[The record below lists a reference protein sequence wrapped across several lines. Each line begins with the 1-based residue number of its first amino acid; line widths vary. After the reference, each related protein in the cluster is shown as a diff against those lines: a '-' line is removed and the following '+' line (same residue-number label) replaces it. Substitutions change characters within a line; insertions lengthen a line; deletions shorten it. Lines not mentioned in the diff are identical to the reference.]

1 MTARRPLVI
10 VVLQAPRVGQ
20 KAPVVPAVPQHP
32 VGVRLGHQGP
42 RTHPGRLAAML
53 PVAGPPVTAQ
63 VVLVTRAVA
72 AQPLVALALQLVGH
86 PVEVPLA
93 AGQLLVVG
101 QQLAEPMYVPPAVPA
116 AGKTPRPIG
125 A

>member
-1 MTARRPLVI
+1 
-10 VVLQAPRVGQ
+10 
-20 KAPVVPAVPQHP
+20 
-32 VGVRLGHQGP
+32 
-42 RTHPGRLAAML
+42 ML
-53 PVAGPPVTAQ
+53 LVAGPPVTAQ

-72 AQPLVALALQLVGH
+72 AQPLVVLALQLAGH

-101 QQLAEPMYVPPAVPA
+101 QQPAEPMYVPPAVPA
-116 AGKTPRPIG
+116 ACKTPRPIG